1 MKRILYSII
10 FVLLFISQQMYA
22 QWENT
27 GTVTADSVSVVW
39 KPSMDISM
47 RLDLSDL
54 YIKPDQSVEIIP
66 LLQGSKD
73 TVQLPRIL
81 VNGRVRHLIY
91 KREGEAGYADYLRV
105 VRRHNGTA
113 QYIDYSTW
121 VVAEKWMDGANLALI
136 TDLCGCGWRSLADK
150 QMTLAEVKA
159 PKYEPLLTYIAP
171 MKEEVKTREK
181 SGRAYLDFPVNKT
194 NIYPDYRN
202 NPLELWKIRATID
215 SVRTDPYATITEVSI
230 KGYASPEGSYSNNA
244 RLAQGR
250 AATLSEYVRN
260 LYHFD
265 GVRFTVMSEPEDW
278 QGLEERIM
286 ASVLPDKEELLAI
299 IRNPR
304 LADPDEREQ
313 VLKRLNKGE
322 PYRYLLQNI
331 YPALRHSDYVVKYTI
346 RNFTVEEAK
355 VLLYTDPRQLSLD
368 EMYRVAKTYETG
380 SKEFNAVF
388 EISVRLYPDDP
399 VSNLNAAN
407 TALLRKDPV
416 AAAGYL
422 QKAAPGKEK
431 ELAETALKELEK
443 YLKETEQ

>member
-1 MKRILYSII
+1 M
-10 FVLLFISQQMYA
+10 
-22 QWENT
+22 
-27 GTVTADSVSVVW
+27 
-39 KPSMDISM
+39 
-47 RLDLSDL
+47 
-54 YIKPDQSVEIIP
+54 
-66 LLQGSKD
+66 
-73 TVQLPRIL
+73 
-81 VNGRVRHLIY
+81 
-91 KREGEAGYADYLRV
+91 
-105 VRRHNGTA
+105 
-113 QYIDYSTW
+113 
-121 VVAEKWMDGANLALI
+121 
-136 TDLCGCGWRSLADK
+136 
-150 QMTLAEVKA
+150 
-159 PKYEPLLTYIAP
+159 
-171 MKEEVKTREK
+171 
-181 SGRAYLDFPVNKT
+181 NKT

-278 QGLEERIM
+278 QGLEERI
-286 ASVLPDKEELLAI
+286 AVSVLPDKEELLAI

-388 EISVRLYPDDP
+388 EISVRLYSDDP

>member
-1 MKRILYSII
+1 M
-10 FVLLFISQQMYA
+10 
-22 QWENT
+22 
-27 GTVTADSVSVVW
+27 
-39 KPSMDISM
+39 
-47 RLDLSDL
+47 
-54 YIKPDQSVEIIP
+54 
-66 LLQGSKD
+66 
-73 TVQLPRIL
+73 
-81 VNGRVRHLIY
+81 
-91 KREGEAGYADYLRV
+91 
-105 VRRHNGTA
+105 
-113 QYIDYSTW
+113 
-121 VVAEKWMDGANLALI
+121 
-136 TDLCGCGWRSLADK
+136 
-150 QMTLAEVKA
+150 
-159 PKYEPLLTYIAP
+159 
-171 MKEEVKTREK
+171 
-181 SGRAYLDFPVNKT
+181 
-194 NIYPDYRN
+194 
-202 NPLELWKIRATID
+202 
-215 SVRTDPYATITEVSI
+215 
-230 KGYASPEGSYSNNA
+230 
-244 RLAQGR
+244 
-250 AATLSEYVRN
+250 
-260 LYHFD
+260 
-265 GVRFTVMSEPEDW
+265 
-278 QGLEERIM
+278 
-286 ASVLPDKEELLAI
+286 LAI

-355 VLLYTDPRQLSLD
+355 MLLYTDPRQLSLD
-368 EMYRVAKTYETG
+368 EMYRVAKTYEAG